1 MLKELNMNFKE
12 KLLPKRD
19 PDTPL
24 FMVLVVG
31 TFVTALLMCLL
42 SLVVMAIVDFGWK
55 LFYLIPISYIIYVV
69 GVNIDKFIRGK
80 E

>member
-1 MLKELNMNFKE
+1 MNFKE

-31 TFVTALLMCLL
+31 TLVTALLMCLL
-42 SLVVMAIVDFGWK
+42 SLIVMAIVDFGWK